1 MVLLVVFPSFSFLII
16 VLCFLNQTSEFI
28 LFNPVDLK
36 FDFSLA
42 ATNDSEF
49 IFLLFLSIYLSA
61 LFLFNTSI
69 FFHITLTT

>member
-36 FDFSLA
+36 LDFSLA

-49 IFLLFLSIYLSA
+49 IFLLF
-61 LFLFNTSI
+61 
-69 FFHITLTT
+69 